1 MLAYLLRPLI
11 NTIKAEIMNSIEAK
25 FQKLTET
32 IAAEK
37 AQVAAIIAPLKAD
50 IAELKAKLAGG
61 LDSTTIEAKLDA
73 LIDEAMGIVD
83 PAAPPNP
90 EASAPDAAEVAPAA

>member
-1 MLAYLLRPLI
+1 MLSRLLRPLI

-37 AQVAAIIAPLKAD
+37 AEVAKIIGPMKAD
-50 IAELKAKLAGG
+50 IAELKGKLAGG
-61 LDSTTIEAKLDA
+61 LDTSDIEAKLDA
-73 LIDEAMGIVD
+73 AIAQAMGIVE
-83 PAAPPNP
+83 PEGQPTP
-90 EASAPDAAEVAPAA
+90 EAVAPDAAEVAPAA